1 MNPPRSP
8 RDAERQHSK
17 LLAATAVASAAVLV
31 LLARTTPLTET
42 AGRGLLAASWLALSL
57 PLLAAAAWVLLGLW
71 REAEPPQAGPTSST
85 WRRLA
90 TLACLAFAL
99 YIASSVSNRLGFAYL
114 ARLTLSPGA
123 NSYFQTA
130 GATGSLWELLRD
142 YETKMPA
149 FVSHTQTQGAGPVVV
164 YGLLRRCFAALPT
177 TAPAAEALFALHPG
191 STPDALAE
199 RFSKSLRYSIS
210 ADDVSVALLCSMSV
224 AFLGAL
230 GLIPAYF
237 LGAALGGRRAG
248 TVAAGFYYLT
258 PGMTLYTGFVDQVY
272 PALTALILLCWLR
285 ALPAQQSNDGRT
297 RWVWALCAG
306 LLLVVAIFLSLGLLA
321 FWMLVVLVAVTAAFL
336 VGRSDQRR
344 LGLAQFWQPL
354 ALVIAV
360 PLIAFAILR
369 VSAGYD
375 LLAVCRTSDALRM
388 YGYEVLWGCPYWHYV
403 WANWVEAGMVLGPPL
418 LLALVWGM
426 CVIAPRWR
434 ESPYAAA
441 AVIALLVVLVAMDV
455 SGKIRGETSRMWLF
469 LMPVGAAIAGFVG
482 HADELPPHRALSALA
497 IIAALYLLLL
507 RMHFLS

>member
-1 MNPPRSP
+1 MQP
-8 RDAERQHSK
+8 SK
-17 LLAATAVASAAVLV
+17 VVWATAVASAAVLA
-31 LLARTTPLTET
+31 LLALSTPLTET
-42 AGRGLLAASWLALSL
+42 AGRTLLAATWLGLSL
-57 PLLAAAAWVLLGLW
+57 LLLAAAAWVLLGLW
-71 REAEPPQAGPTSST
+71 RQAEAAEPRSASST
-85 WRRLA
+85 WKRLT

-99 YIASSVSNRLGFAYL
+99 YIASSVSNPLGFAYL
-114 ARLTLSPGA
+114 ARLTLSLGS

-130 GATGSLWELLRD
+130 GATGSLWELLRG

-149 FVSHTQTQGAGPVVV
+149 FVSHAQTQGAGPVVL

-237 LGAALGGRRAG
+237 LGAALGGRPVG
-248 TVAAGFYYLT
+248 TLAAGFYYLT

-321 FWMLVVLVAVTAAFL
+321 FWALVVLVAVTAAFL

-418 LLALVWGM
+418 LVALVWGVY
-426 CVIAPRWR
+426 VIARRWR
-434 ESPYAAA
+434 EFPHAAGI
-441 AVIALLVVLVAMDV
+441 VIALLVVLAAMDV

-469 LMPVGAAIAGFVG
+469 LMPVGAAIAGFVERAG
-482 HADELPPHRALSALA
+482 ERRPDRALVGLA
-497 IIAALYLLLL
+497 VIGALYLLLI
-507 RMHFLS
+507 RMFFLMWY